1 MGQTNSTSL
10 KALALSVLAAGK
22 AVPRRPMGLPPQG
35 TGPEDCSNTQKHGGE
50 AACGSL
56 HCAGCY
62 EVEPGKRIHPPKCSK
77 EWREWLLKWEPKGRV
92 Q

>member
-1 MGQTNSTSL
+1 MGQTNSISV

-22 AVPRRPMGLPPQG
+22 GVPRRPMALPPQG
-35 TGPEDCSNTQKHGGE
+35 TEDCANTQKHDGE
-50 AACGSL
+50 AACGSR

-62 EVEPGKRIHPPKCSK
+62 EVGPGVRIHPPKSSEDWK
-77 EWREWLLKWEPKGRV
+77 EWLLKWEPNGRV

>member
-22 AVPRRPMGLPPQG
+22 SVPPQTSPLPPQG
-35 TGPEDCSNTQKHGGE
+35 TGTDRANTQKADAV

-56 HCAGCY
+56 YCAGCY
-62 EVEPGKRIHPPKCSK
+62 GVESGVRIHPPKSGP
-77 EWREWLLKWEPKGRV
+77 EWREWLLKWEPKGKI